1 MKVSSYKLKNGQKK
15 WMAKGYIGIDPK
27 TGKRQN
33 PTIRGKRNKTEA
45 IRAFNDAKYE
55 LEHGIRKKQHKLTF
69 QEIYD
74 KWWPIYEPS
83 VEKSTALK
91 TKRIFKN
98 HILPV
103 FGDNYMDQIEIIDV
117 QSWLIKLSQKMA
129 SYRKVTAYASMLFKF
144 AVRMKYINQNPFD
157 YVETPHK
164 AKKPKHIVKK
174 NYYDINELTSFIHAL
189 NAITS
194 EDQSIDH
201 NWTMARAFLMLV
213 LTTGM
218 RRGEALALKWQ
229 DINFNK
235 KIIAIHHAQ
244 KRDENGVYFGHTKS
258 KAGMRTISLEPLA
271 AEALHAWHMKQ
282 AIWLSQYGR
291 PEISPKSWI
300 FTNRNDPNKTMSEN
314 TPRRWM
320 VDLCETKH
328 LRRITIHG
336 LRHTK
341 ATLMS
346 EAGAQVND
354 IAAILGHASGDF
366 TLKQYIHT
374 TNTGITSA
382 ENIYQD
388 ILNQINDKN
397 AVKMQSNVNNKI

>member
-1 MKVSSYKLKNGQKK
+1 MMKVSSYKLKNGKTK
-15 WMAKGYIGIDPK
+15 WMAKGYIGLDPK
-27 TGKRQN
+27 TGKQFIT
-33 PTIRGKRNKTEA
+33 TIRGKRNKSEA
-45 IRAFNDAKYE
+45 IRAFNDAKYDF
-55 LEHGIRKKQHKLTF
+55 EHGLIDKQQKLTL
-69 QEIYD
+69 QQVYD

-98 HILPV
+98 HILPE
-103 FGDNYMDQIEIIDV
+103 FGESYIDQIEIIDV
-117 QSWLIKLSQKMA
+117 QAWLVKLSQKMA

-164 AKKPKHIVKK
+164 AKSAKHIVKK
-174 NYYDINELTSFIHAL
+174 NYYDGKELANFINAL
-189 NAITS
+189 NTITS

-218 RRGEALALKWQ
+218 RRGEALALKWH
-229 DINFNK
+229 DINFK
-235 KIIAIHHAQ
+235 RKLITIHRAQ
-244 KRDENGVYFGHTKS
+244 KRDENGIYLGHTKS
-258 KAGMRTISLEPLA
+258 EAGMRTISLEPLA
-271 AEALHAWHMKQ
+271 AETLHAWHMKQ
-282 AIWLSQYGR
+282 AIWLNQCGR
-291 PEISPKSWI
+291 PEISPESWI
-300 FTNRNDPNKTMSEN
+300 FTNRNDPDKVMSEN

-320 VDLCETKH
+320 VDLCEAKH

-366 TLKQYIHT
+366 TLKQYIHST
-374 TNTGITSA
+374 KDGITSA
-382 ENIYQD
+382 ENIYQSLLQD
-388 ILNQINDKN
+388 IQKPSQKL
-397 AVKMQSNVNNKI
+397 VKK